1 MSSRTN
7 LSFAFDN
14 RVAASSIV
22 RPGCDEAGEH
32 QAVEGRDSFS
42 LPGFNDLGTVDDLV
56 VSLDLLGVPGP
67 LTLSDNLMERNAL
80 GTGAQFGVHE
90 SGLLDAS
97 NNAQET
103 YLESVAVKRGLFIT
117 EDGGSRL
124 DLSSRKARRQIHDM
138 YLEVVALRHEALRT
152 HRNIVRLLGWSVEET
167 FHNAPL
173 LVVELALGHLR
184 AMFEKAAPNVT
195 SGTIQQLSIDIG
207 QGLDAIHEAGIVH
220 CDVKPENILVFENF
234 ATNFH
239 ENVPYIAKLA
249 DFGLSISEVKE
260 SMDDGVYINGMS
272 TDWCAPEIRQGIKLS
287 TSQLMKADTFSY
299 GMVLASMSC
308 YEGQAPKTKDRG
320 AILEV
325 LKAQEGIPDT
335 FRSMLRTAVSRL
347 LQQNAADRPMSVG
360 MLLKDASV
368 ACKDWASDEAERR
381 TELADSRDL
390 SSTHPWSL
398 PPLAAYFLLGLRS
411 SFERYHERLTGPH
424 MLAIF
429 LAQSYSD
436 VDKTDKVVPVKIL
449 RAAVQKGY
457 TPAIAVLSRVLQSYG
472 IEEGSDATL
481 LFKGASSESLLAWHE
496 LMRLNAAFATQAWDS
511 FRGSTGYN
519 QYYSPVANLSLDT
532 LSLRD
537 FENNAEIHVHAARG
551 EVIQLKNA
559 LGRGASTRINA
570 KNAHGETALY
580 KACLTGDWK
589 TVEVLCKAGADASVP
604 SDLNRLTCL
613 HWLFNFPGPDV
624 EKVAGALLA
633 AGANINALAQPWPPI
648 ANPHFP
654 FTWPPGSPLHFAV
667 FASSKAAVI
676 TLLKHGAS
684 LTVRDGRDPYTID
697 DNVRQMH
704 CHGDAEQGDW
714 SEPDNPALG
723 FTPIDLAAAM
733 HDHEMLSCIR
743 TNANGYDV
751 TSVDEEGYTPLHR
764 LSHLRLVKTARGLRF
779 WHPAFTGTQS
789 EVKDRMIKTIRKLQ
803 QMGGNINKLTS
814 APSLSGRSG
823 VAGLTPL
830 MIAVTNSDQ
839 TAVEALLG
847 CGADANI
854 ANADGRTALTLLPEG
869 IWLGEQ
875 SFLRIVKLLIHFRAD
890 VNHASRDYMTPLAAV
905 TEAKC
910 TAAFHLLVKSGADL
924 TSTPDGLNIIARWMW
939 ISSYWRALEMPY
951 STADSSIK
959 TATAQENE
967 IVGVLGA
974 LDLKETPW
982 ASSMDKDGGT
992 LLHYAAYSGL
1002 VACVRLLIAAK
1013 LDINRVRKMHFK
1025 RSSRRPASYNE
1036 IPALHM
1042 PEGTPLDV
1050 VEERHKKFV
1059 VDPRTRFSEGDAR
1072 FVLTQFE
1079 EVETILREHGA
1090 VRSKDLLPP
1099 PGVVPGSGDDAVAGG
1114 EDRDR

>member
-1 MSSRTN
+1 
-7 LSFAFDN
+7 
-14 RVAASSIV
+14 
-22 RPGCDEAGEH
+22 
-32 QAVEGRDSFS
+32 
-42 LPGFNDLGTVDDLV
+42 
-56 VSLDLLGVPGP
+56 
-67 LTLSDNLMERNAL
+67 
-80 GTGAQFGVHE
+80 
-90 SGLLDAS
+90 
-97 NNAQET
+97 
-103 YLESVAVKRGLFIT
+103 
-117 EDGGSRL
+117 
-124 DLSSRKARRQIHDM
+124 
-138 YLEVVALRHEALRT
+138 
-152 HRNIVRLLGWSVEET
+152 
-167 FHNAPL
+167 
-173 LVVELALGHLR
+173 
-184 AMFEKAAPNVT
+184 
-195 SGTIQQLSIDIG
+195 
-207 QGLDAIHEAGIVH
+207 
-220 CDVKPENILVFENF
+220 
-234 ATNFH
+234 
-239 ENVPYIAKLA
+239 
-249 DFGLSISEVKE
+249 
-260 SMDDGVYINGMS
+260 
-272 TDWCAPEIRQGIKLS
+272 
-287 TSQLMKADTFSY
+287 
-299 GMVLASMSC
+299 
-308 YEGQAPKTKDRG
+308 
-320 AILEV
+320 
-325 LKAQEGIPDT
+325 
-335 FRSMLRTAVSRL
+335 
-347 LQQNAADRPMSVG
+347 
-360 MLLKDASV
+360 
-368 ACKDWASDEAERR
+368 
-381 TELADSRDL
+381 
-390 SSTHPWSL
+390 
-398 PPLAAYFLLGLRS
+398 
-411 SFERYHERLTGPH
+411 
-424 MLAIF
+424 MLAMF

-436 VDKTDKVVPVKIL
+436 VDKTDKVVPVKML

-481 LFKGASSESLLAWHE
+481 LFKGASSGSLLAWHE

-633 AGANINALAQPWPPI
+633 AGANTNALAQPWPPI

-714 SEPDNPALG
+714 SEPDKPALG

-789 EVKDRMIKTIRKLQ
+789 EVKDGMIKTIRKLQ

-869 IWLGEQ
+869 IWLGEE

-959 TATAQENE
+959 AATAQENE

-1059 VDPRTRFSEGDAR
+1059 VDPRTRFSEG
-1072 FVLTQFE
+1072 
-1079 EVETILREHGA
+1079 
-1090 VRSKDLLPP
+1090 
-1099 PGVVPGSGDDAVAGG
+1099 G
-1114 EDRDR
+1114 EYRMLHNPTRQHH